1 MKWEPA
7 AAMVLMLALGL
18 WLVWGSSHWFYG
30 VEPRPGARTFELRIG
45 NSRGVIEVTQPDN
58 APTVFRVLLR
68 NGHTS
73 HEFSAEQF
81 RTMYGE
87 EAYDVAVAASSN
99 PFFRL
104 FNITSW
110 TSLVWICVGLAG
122 QAAFS
127 GRTLIQWF
135 ISEKRRES
143 VVPEVFWWLSLGGG
157 AALFAYFVWRQDV
170 VGVLGQSSG
179 IVVYAR
185 NLKLIHKR
193 RRQLASMQPQTP
205 SP

>member
-30 VEPRPGARTFELRIG
+30 VTPRPDTRTVELRIG
-45 NSRGVIEVTQPDN
+45 NSRGVIEVNHPDTP
-58 APTVFRVLLR
+58 APVFRVLLR
-68 NGHTS
+68 NGFIS
-73 HEFSAEQF
+73 EEFTAEQF
-81 RTMYGE
+81 RKVYGD
-87 EAYDVAVAASSN
+87 EAYNVAVATSTN

-110 TSLVWICVGLAG
+110 TSLIWISIGLAG

-135 ISEKRRES
+135 VSEKRRES
-143 VVPEVFWWLSLGGG
+143 VVPEIFWWLSLGGG

-193 RRQLASMQPQTP
+193 RRQLAAAPPQPP
-205 SP
+205 AS

>member
-18 WLVWGSSHWFYG
+18 WLVWGSNHAIYG
-30 VEPRPGARTFELRIG
+30 VQPRDGAHTIELRVG
-45 NSRGVIEVTQPDN
+45 NARGIIEVVEPESP
-58 APTVFRVLLR
+58 APVFRILLR
-68 NGHTS
+68 NGYVS
-73 HEFSAEQF
+73 EEFDAAHF
-81 RTMYGE
+81 RASYGE
-87 EAYDVAVAASSN
+87 ETYQFALSSAAN

-110 TSLVWICVGLAG
+110 TSLIWICVGLGG

-185 NLKLIHKR
+185 NLKLIYKR
-193 RRQLASMQPQTP
+193 RRQLADSQTP
-205 SP
+205 SA